1 MSRRNKLL
9 KFSDLGT
16 FPNVYE
22 NFESNPPQ
30 LSGINGEL
38 DLQGKWREQHFQNSN
53 PLTLELACGRGEY
66 SLDLARKYPNVNFIG
81 VDVKGARIWQ
91 GAKIALA
98 EQLKNVAFLRTN
110 IELMAPFFA
119 AGEVDE
125 MWITFP
131 DPFLKARKA
140 QRRLTSASF
149 LKVYRKFL
157 KKGGIVHLKTD
168 ETNLYN
174 FTLETLAEDPE
185 TTILYQNED
194 IYSSPLIFDE
204 LETKTYYEKKHL
216 KKGKTIKYVRFTIS

>member
-30 LSGINGEL
+30 LSGVNGEL
-38 DLQGKWREQHFQNSN
+38 DLQGKWRTDHFKNSH
-53 PLTLELACGRGEY
+53 PITLELACGRGEY
-66 SLDLARKYPNVNFIG
+66 PLDLARKYPKVNFIG

-98 EQLKNVAFLRTN
+98 EKLNNVTFLRTN
-110 IELMAPFFA
+110 IELMAPFFEE
-119 AGEVDE
+119 GEVDE

-157 KKGGIVHLKTD
+157 KKGGTIHLKTD

-174 FTLETLAEDPE
+174 FTLETLADDPQ
-185 TTILYQNED
+185 TTILYQNDD
-194 IYSSPLIFDE
+194 IYSGPLIFDE

-216 KKGKTIKYVRFTIS
+216 KKGKTIKYVRFTIN